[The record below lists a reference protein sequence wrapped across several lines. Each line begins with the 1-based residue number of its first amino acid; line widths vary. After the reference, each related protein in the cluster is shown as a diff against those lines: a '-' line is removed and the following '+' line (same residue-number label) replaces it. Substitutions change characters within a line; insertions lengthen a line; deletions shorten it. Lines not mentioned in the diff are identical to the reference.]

1 MYYFMGDEVYTFI
14 ILLYRPLLYLLETEV
29 QAECPEVQQSQLRT
43 IHTFTWMF
51 FALHSS
57 ISES

>member
-1 MYYFMGDEVYTFI
+1 MGDEVYTFI